1 MLCLGGGD
9 DMLRVREIAQ
19 RCSVDRGKIY
29 RFINQSNIKPVQ
41 IDNGVKL
48 YDESVIK
55 LFKQFEQSKH
65 IDLKDIDYNSS
76 KIKQS
81 EHDFNLEKMKM
92 LEEENSFLKKQLS
105 EQNSQIKELHTLI
118 HEANR
123 NYLALGN
130 FSSSVDQSKDDNSVQ
145 VKDEQCNQDEQSEQ
159 KKSVKVNKVD
169 NDGFLKK
176 FFKKFKGE

>member
-1 MLCLGGGD
+1 MLK
-9 DMLRVREIAQ
+9 VREIAQ

-29 RFINQSNIKPVQ
+29 RFINQNGIQPVE
-41 IDNGVKL
+41 IDNGVNL
-48 YDESVIK
+48 YDDNVIE

-65 IDLKDIDYNSS
+65 ICLKDTDFNSS
-76 KIKQS
+76 KIEQS
-81 EHDFNLEKMKM
+81 KHDFNLEKIKM
-92 LEEENSFLKKQLS
+92 LEEENAFLKKQLN

-118 HEANR
+118 HEANQ

-130 FSSSVDQSKDDNSVQ
+130 ASCSDEQSKDDNSVQ
-145 VKDEQCNQDEQSEQ
+145 VKDEQCKQDEQSEQ

-169 NDGFLKK
+169 NDSFLKK

>member
-1 MLCLGGGD
+1 
-9 DMLRVREIAQ
+9 MLRVREIAQ

-65 IDLKDIDYNSS
+65 IDLKDTDYDSS

-105 EQNSQIKELHTLI
+105 EQNSQIKELHTLL
-118 HEANR
+118 HEANQ

-130 FSSSVDQSKDDNSVQ
+130 VSCSDEQSKDDDSVQ
-145 VKDEQCNQDEQSEQ
+145 VKDKQCEQYKQSEQ
-159 KKSVKVNKVD
+159 KKSVKIDEVD
-169 NDGFLKK
+169 NDS
-176 FFKKFKGE
+176 FFKKIFKKIKGE